1 MTANAVNTG
10 NTEDEARA
18 EAGSGQ
24 TARPWR
30 VVVTG
35 ATGFIGS
42 AVLRELLRTQPG
54 SSPSPRPHTEP
65 TPSLTEPALTGPALT
80 EPALTGPVS
89 SLTDPTP
96 SPRPLQICAT
106 SRKPPADSGID
117 SPDSGPDSGAN
128 SGSGSDP
135 RIDWARADLADAAS
149 LRGLC
154 EGADVLLHLASDI
167 GRDEEHCELVNVRG
181 TAALVDEAV
190 RAGVGRI
197 VHLSTAAVYGA
208 GPHSGL
214 DVDEIPPAP
223 VSAASRTRL
232 AAEQPV
238 LAAGGTVLRPGLVL
252 GAGDRWVV
260 PALAE
265 LLGRVPARWDGGR
278 GLLSVVAVEDLAR
291 LFVRLALAPYDTPG
305 TPGASITSTTPNT
318 STTTGI
324 PGTPGIPS
332 GVYHA
337 SHPTPVSNGDLM
349 DTLLAHDVFPDAP
362 AALPDLSWSD
372 CLQRL
377 EAVPGRVSERQFALL
392 ARDHW
397 YRSDEVWTAAACD
410 PGPGPLAR
418 LADSADWYRTHL
430 RARLQTRA

>member
-1 MTANAVNTG
+1 MRAFADAYETMARSGSSSTPGSECTSVTAKTVS
-10 NTEDEARA
+10 EART
-18 EAGSGQ
+18 EAGSGR
-24 TARPWR
+24 TTRPWR

-42 AVLRELLRTQPG
+42 AVLRELLRTEPG
-54 SSPSPRPHTEP
+54 SSPSTHPD
-65 TPSLTEPALTGPALT
+65 SA
-80 EPALTGPVS
+80 
-89 SLTDPTP
+89 PTP
-96 SPRPLQICAT
+96 SPRPLHIRAA
-106 SRKPPADSGID
+106 SRKPA
-117 SPDSGPDSGAN
+117 AA
-128 SGSGSDP
+128 SDP
-135 RIDWARADLADAAS
+135 TTAPRLDWARADLADPAS

-167 GRDEEHCELVNVRG
+167 GRDAEHCELVNVRG
-181 TAALVDEAV
+181 TTALVDEAV

-291 LFVRLALAPYDTPG
+291 LFVRLALAPYGTSG
-305 TPGASITSTTPNT
+305 TPETSGAPGSS
-318 STTTGI
+318 
-324 PGTPGIPS
+324 GTPRGIH
-332 GVYHA
+332 HA

-362 AALPDLSWSD
+362 AALPDLSWAD

-377 EAVPGRVSERQFALL
+377 EAAPGRVSERQFALL

-397 YRSDEVWTAAACD
+397 YRSEEVWTAAACD

-418 LADSADWYRTHL
+418 LVDSADWYRAHL

>member
-1 MTANAVNTG
+1 MTAKTVS
-10 NTEDEARA
+10 EART
-18 EAGSGQ
+18 EAGSGR
-24 TARPWR
+24 TTRPWR

-42 AVLRELLRTQPG
+42 AVLRELLRTEPG
-54 SSPSPRPHTEP
+54 SHPDTESAPSRTE
-65 TPSLTEPALTGPALT
+65 S
-80 EPALTGPVS
+80 
-89 SLTDPTP
+89 TP
-96 SPRPLQICAT
+96 SPRLLHIRAT
-106 SRKPPADSGID
+106 SRKPA
-117 SPDSGPDSGAN
+117 AA
-128 SGSGSDP
+128 SDP
-135 RIDWARADLADAAS
+135 TTDPRLDWARADLADPAS

-167 GRDEEHCELVNVRG
+167 GRDAEHCELVNVRG

-214 DVDEIPPAP
+214 DVDETPPAP

-291 LFVRLALAPYDTPG
+291 LFVRLALAPYDTSG
-305 TPGASITSTTPNT
+305 
-318 STTTGI
+318 TTGI
-324 PGTPGIPS
+324 PGTPEPSGTPNLSGIPR
-332 GVYHA
+332 GIHHA

-362 AALPDLSWSD
+362 ATLPDLSWTD

-377 EAVPGRVSERQFALL
+377 EAAPGRVSERQFALL

-397 YRSDEVWTAAACD
+397 YRSEEVWTAAACD

-418 LADSADWYRTHL
+418 LAGSADWYRAHL

>member
-1 MTANAVNTG
+1 MTAKTVS
-10 NTEDEARA
+10 EAWT
-18 EAGSGQ
+18 EAGSGR
-24 TARPWR
+24 TTRPWR

-42 AVLRELLRTQPG
+42 AVLRELLRTEPG
-54 SSPSPRPHTEP
+54 SSPSTHPDSE
-65 TPSLTEPALTGPALT
+65 
-80 EPALTGPVS
+80 
-89 SLTDPTP
+89 PTP
-96 SPRPLQICAT
+96 SPRPLHIRAA
-106 SRKPPADSGID
+106 SRKPAAASDSTT
-117 SPDSGPDSGAN
+117 A
-128 SGSGSDP
+128 P
-135 RIDWARADLADAAS
+135 RLDWARADLADPAS

-167 GRDEEHCELVNVRG
+167 GRDAEHCELVNVRG

-278 GLLSVVAVEDLAR
+278 GLLSVVSVEDLAR
-291 LFVRLALAPYDTPG
+291 LFVRLALGPYDTS
-305 TPGASITSTTPNT
+305 GAPEASGALDS
-318 STTTGI
+318 SGI
-324 PGTPGIPS
+324 PRGIH
-332 GVYHA
+332 HA

-362 AALPDLSWSD
+362 AALPDLSWAD

-377 EAVPGRVSERQFALL
+377 EATPGRVSERQFALL

-397 YRSDEVWTAAACD
+397 YRSEEVWTAAACA

-418 LADSADWYRTHL
+418 LADSADWYRAHL

>member
-1 MTANAVNTG
+1 M
-10 NTEDEARA
+10 AR
-18 EAGSGQ
+18 GRHRSD
-24 TARPWR
+24 RLHR
-30 VVVTG
+30 V
-35 ATGFIGS
+35 
-42 AVLRELLRTQPG
+42 R
-54 SSPSPRPHTEP
+54 
-65 TPSLTEPALTGPALT
+65 GPAGA
-80 EPALTGPVS
+80 PAYGPG
-89 SLTDPTP
+89 LLPEHPPGFGTHPL
-96 SPRPLQICAT
+96 PRPLHIRAA
-106 SRKPPADSGID
+106 SRKPA
-117 SPDSGPDSGAN
+117 AA
-128 SGSGSDP
+128 SDP
-135 RIDWARADLADAAS
+135 TTDPRLDWARADLADPAS

-167 GRDEEHCELVNVRG
+167 GRDAEHCELVNVLG

-291 LFVRLALAPYDTPG
+291 LFVRLALGPYGTSGTPG
-305 TPGASITSTTPNT
+305 TSGAPASS
-318 STTTGI
+318 GI
-324 PGTPGIPS
+324 PRGIH
-332 GVYHA
+332 HA
-337 SHPTPVSNGDLM
+337 SHPTP
-349 DTLLAHDVFPDAP
+349 
-362 AALPDLSWSD
+362 
-372 CLQRL
+372 
-377 EAVPGRVSERQFALL
+377 
-392 ARDHW
+392 
-397 YRSDEVWTAAACD
+397 
-410 PGPGPLAR
+410 
-418 LADSADWYRTHL
+418 
-430 RARLQTRA
+430 

>member
-1 MTANAVNTG
+1 MTAKTVS
-10 NTEDEARA
+10 EART
-18 EAGSGQ
+18 EAGSGR
-24 TARPWR
+24 TTRPWR

-42 AVLRELLRTQPG
+42 AVLRELLRTDPV
-54 SSPSPRPHTEP
+54 SSPSTHPDSE
-65 TPSLTEPALTGPALT
+65 
-80 EPALTGPVS
+80 
-89 SLTDPTP
+89 PTP
-96 SPRPLQICAT
+96 SPRPLHIRAA
-106 SRKPPADSGID
+106 SRKPA
-117 SPDSGPDSGAN
+117 AA
-128 SGSGSDP
+128 SDP
-135 RIDWARADLADAAS
+135 TTDPRLDWARADLADPAS

-167 GRDEEHCELVNVRG
+167 GRDAEHCELVNVRG

-291 LFVRLALAPYDTPG
+291 LFVRLALAPYDTSETSG
-305 TPGASITSTTPNT
+305 TPEASVTSNL
-318 STTTGI
+318 SGI
-324 PGTPGIPS
+324 PRGIH
-332 GVYHA
+332 HA

-362 AALPDLSWSD
+362 AALPDLSWAD

-377 EAVPGRVSERQFALL
+377 EATPGRVSERQFALL

-397 YRSDEVWTAAACD
+397 YRSEEVWTAAACD

-418 LADSADWYRTHL
+418 LADSADWYRAHL

>member
-1 MTANAVNTG
+1 MTAKTVS
-10 NTEDEARA
+10 EART
-18 EAGSGQ
+18 EAGSGR
-24 TARPWR
+24 TTRPWR

-42 AVLRELLRTQPG
+42 AVLRELLRTEPG
-54 SSPSPRPHTEP
+54 SSPSTHPD
-65 TPSLTEPALTGPALT
+65 SA
-80 EPALTGPVS
+80 
-89 SLTDPTP
+89 PTP
-96 SPRPLQICAT
+96 SPRPLHIRAA
-106 SRKPPADSGID
+106 SRKPA
-117 SPDSGPDSGAN
+117 AA
-128 SGSGSDP
+128 SDP
-135 RIDWARADLADAAS
+135 TTAPRLDWARADLADPAS

-167 GRDEEHCELVNVRG
+167 GRDAEHCELVNVRG
-181 TAALVDEAV
+181 TTALVDEAV

-238 LAAGGTVLRPGLVL
+238 LATGGTVLRPGLVL

-291 LFVRLALAPYDTPG
+291 LFVRLALAPYDTSG
-305 TPGASITSTTPNT
+305 TPETSGAPASS
-318 STTTGI
+318 GI
-324 PGTPGIPS
+324 PRGIH
-332 GVYHA
+332 HA

-362 AALPDLSWSD
+362 AALPDLSWAD

-377 EAVPGRVSERQFALL
+377 EATPGRVSERQFALL

-397 YRSDEVWTAAACD
+397 YRSEEVWTAAACD

-418 LADSADWYRTHL
+418 LADSADWYRAHL